1 MSMSAKCKCC
11 ILECVHFLQCFF
23 EKKWSKEKKYTSSLL
38 CTLTLRNICDVSWA
52 ESLCQWTAG
61 MVPVCTWK
69 KTLSIGPLPFYLYSL
84 SFCSLCVHVCVSMCI
99 YALANP
105 VGTAAARCTW
115 GQWSI
120 SRSLPLW
127 WGLQLLGEWR
137 YNNGKQKLKLKGL
150 GIKSPF
156 NLPPTFGTRTPT
168 LLPPLPCSVF
178 QRKRVIFSIP

>member
-1 MSMSAKCKCC
+1 MYIIPTLHTHIKEYLWCFMSWKP
-11 ILECVHFLQCFF
+11 
-23 EKKWSKEKKYTSSLL
+23 
-38 CTLTLRNICDVSWA
+38 
-52 ESLCQWTAG
+52 
-61 MVPVCTWK
+61 VPVDSWNGSSVHLK
-69 KTLSIGPLPFYLYSL
+69 KDPLIGPLPFYLYPLSL
-84 SFCSLCVHVCVSMCI
+84 CSLCVHVCVSMCI
-99 YALANP
+99 CALVNP

-120 SRSLPLW
+120 SGSLPLW

-178 QRKRVIFSIP
+178 QRKRVIFSLP